1 MIRVL
6 ICLFLAVQTPAY
18 AQVDKLFRAWDTDES
33 PGAAVAVLY
42 RGAVLHHEGYGMA
55 NVEHSIPIT
64 STSVFDVA
72 SVSKQFCAFAIAL
85 LVDEGRIALDDD
97 IRTHMPELPDFGH
110 TITLRHLLHHT
121 SGLRDWPGM
130 LAMAGRNMEDVISME
145 EITAFVENQR
155 TLNFVPGTQYSYSN
169 TGYTVLALLIE
180 RLSGQSFRTF
190 TEERIFAPLDM
201 TRTHFQDD
209 HEEIIPGR
217 VISYTSQFGRIRQ
230 IGNGLMALGSSSL
243 HTTTE
248 DLLKWVQNFE
258 DQKLGSPA
266 VHAMMS
272 SQGQLNDG
280 SKISYGFGLVR
291 GTYRGLTTISH
302 SGGWAGFRTVILRI
316 PDHEFTAIVLSNS
329 AIMNAPTMAQR
340 VAEHYLDAFMSPP
353 IPPPVTADDSLPLS
367 DYEGVYDFG
376 KAAVLQ
382 LISRGE
388 SLSAHWPPTPPVPVQ
403 PIGVDSLRIPALNL
417 TLTFTR
423 DSSGSI
429 TNASTQGL
437 NAERLSPSGDTSLSR
452 YEGCY
457 TSEELG
463 VSWSVSAQ
471 DTVLVAS
478 DPRGKNLTFTKTVD
492 HVFVGDTWFVPV
504 IRMETDM
511 TTGTATHFE
520 ANNARSLHVRFIKG
534 C

>member
-6 ICLFLAVQTPAY
+6 ICLFLVVQTPAY
-18 AQVDKLFRAWDTDES
+18 AQVDKLFRAWDTNGS

-55 NVEHSIPIT
+55 NLEHGIPIT

-145 EITAFVENQR
+145 EITAFIKHQR

-169 TGYTVLALLIE
+169 TGYTILALLIE

-217 VISYTSQFGRIRQ
+217 VVSYTLQFGEIQR

-248 DLLKWVQNFE
+248 DLLKWVRNFE
-258 DQKLGSPA
+258 DQKIGSPA
-266 VHAMMS
+266 VHAMMN

-280 SKISYGFGLVR
+280 AEIPYGFGLVR
-291 GTYRGLTTISH
+291 GTYRGVNTISH

-329 AIMNAPTMAQR
+329 AIMNAPAMAQR
-340 VAEHYLDAFMSPP
+340 VAEHYLDTFMSPP
-353 IPPPVTADDSLPLS
+353 DPPPVTADDVPPLS
-367 DYEGVYDFG
+367 DYTGFYDFG
-376 KAAVLQ
+376 KASVLQ
-382 LISRGE
+382 LIPRGE
-388 SLSAHWPPTPPVPVQ
+388 SLSAYWPPTPPVSVQ
-403 PIGVDSLRIPALNL
+403 PIGLDSLRIPALNL
-417 TLTFTR
+417 IITFTR
-423 DSSGSI
+423 DSSGSVI
-429 TNASTQGL
+429 NASTQGL
-437 NAERLSPSGDTSLSR
+437 NAARLSPSEETRLSM
-452 YEGCY
+452 YGGCY

-463 VSWSVSAQ
+463 VSYSINAQ

-478 DPRGKNLTFTKTVD
+478 NPRGKKLTFTKTVD
-492 HVFVGDTWFVPV
+492 DVFVSNNWFVPV
-504 IRMETDM
+504 IRMETDKA
-511 TTGTATHFE
+511 TGAVTHFE
-520 ANNARSLHVRFIKG
+520 ANNARSLHVRFVKG

>member
-6 ICLFLAVQTPAY
+6 TCLFLVAHTPAY
-18 AQVDKLFRAWDTDES
+18 AQVDKIFSAWDTNKG

-42 RGAVLHHEGYGMA
+42 RGAFLHHEGYGMA
-55 NVEHSIPIT
+55 NLEHGIPIS

-85 LVDEGRIALDDD
+85 LVDEGMIALDDD
-97 IRTHMPELPDFGH
+97 IRTHLPELPNFGH
-110 TITLRHLLHHT
+110 TITLRHLIHHT

-145 EITAFVENQR
+145 EISTFIKHQR

-169 TGYTVLALLIE
+169 TGYTILALLIE

-190 TEERIFAPLDM
+190 TEERIFRPLDM

-217 VISYTSQFGRIRQ
+217 VISYTSQFGEIQR

-248 DLLKWVQNFE
+248 DLVKWVRNLE
-258 DQKLGSPA
+258 EQKVGSPA
-266 VHAMMS
+266 VHAMMN
-272 SQGQLNDG
+272 SQGQLDDG
-280 SKISYGFGLVR
+280 TEIAYGFGLVK
-291 GTYRGLTTISH
+291 GTYRGLNTISH

-329 AIMNAPTMAQR
+329 AIMNAPAMAQR
-340 VAEHYLDAFMSPP
+340 VAEHYLDAFMAPP
-353 IPPPVTADDSLPLS
+353 HQPPVTASDVPPLS
-367 DYEGVYDFG
+367 DYAGVYDFG
-376 KAAVLQ
+376 KAYVLR
-382 LISRGE
+382 LIARGE
-388 SLSAHWPPTPPVPVQ
+388 SLSAHWPPTPLVPVQ
-403 PIGVDSLRIPALNL
+403 AIGVDSLRIPALNL
-417 TLTFTR
+417 TIIFTR
-423 DSSGSI
+423 DSSGSVI
-429 TNASTQGL
+429 NASTQGL
-437 NAERLSPSGDTSLSR
+437 NATRLSPSKDTMLSM

-463 VSWSVSAQ
+463 ISYSISAQ
-471 DTVLVAS
+471 DSVLVAS
-478 DPRGKNLTFTKTVD
+478 GPRGKKLTLTKAVD
-492 HVFVGDTWFVPV
+492 HVFVSDTWFMPV
-504 IRMETDM
+504 IRMETDK
-511 TTGTATHFE
+511 TTGTVIRFE
-520 ANNARSLHVRFIKG
+520 ASSARSLHVQFLKG

>member
-6 ICLFLAVQTPAY
+6 ICLFLIVQTPAY
-18 AQVDKLFRAWDTDES
+18 AQVDKLFRAWDTNES

-55 NVEHSIPIT
+55 NLEHGIPIT

-130 LAMAGRNMEDVISME
+130 LAMTGRNMEDVISME
-145 EITAFVENQR
+145 EITAFIKHQR

-169 TGYTVLALLIE
+169 TGYTILALLIE

-201 TRTHFQDD
+201 TQTHFQDD
-209 HEEIIPGR
+209 HEEIVPQR
-217 VISYTSQFGRIRQ
+217 VVSYSSQLGEIHR

-243 HTTTE
+243 HTSTE

-258 DQKLGSPA
+258 DQKIGSPA
-266 VHAMMS
+266 VHAMMN

-280 SKISYGFGLVR
+280 TEIPYGFGLVR
-291 GTYRGLTTISH
+291 GTYRGLNTISH
-302 SGGWAGFRTVILRI
+302 TGGWAGFRTVILRI

-329 AIMNAPTMAQR
+329 AIMNASTMAQR
-340 VAEHYLDAFMSPP
+340 VTEHYLDAFMSPP
-353 IPPPVTADDSLPLS
+353 VPPPVTADDVPPLS
-367 DYEGVYDFG
+367 DYTGVYDFG
-376 KAAVLQ
+376 KASVLK
-382 LISRGE
+382 LTPTGK
-388 SLSAHWPPTPPVPVQ
+388 SLLAHWPPTPPVPVQ
-403 PIGVDSLRIPALNL
+403 SIGVDSLHVPALNL
-417 TLTFTR
+417 TITFTR
-423 DSSGSI
+423 DSSGSVV
-429 TNASTQGL
+429 NASTRGL
-437 NAERLSPSGDTSLSR
+437 NAARLQPTEDTGLSM

-463 VSWSVSAQ
+463 VSYSVKAL

-478 DPRGKNLTFTKTVD
+478 DPRGKKLSFTKTVD
-492 HVFVGDTWFVPV
+492 HVFVGDTWFAPV
-504 IRMETDM
+504 IRMETDK
-511 TTGTATHFE
+511 TTRAVTHFE
-520 ANNARSLHVRFIKG
+520 ANNARSLHVRFVKG

>member
-6 ICLFLAVQTPAY
+6 IFLFLVVQTPAY
-18 AQVDKLFRAWDTDES
+18 AQVDKLFRAWDTNES

-55 NVEHSIPIT
+55 NLEHGIPIT

-85 LVDEGRIALDDD
+85 LVDEGRIALNDD
-97 IRTHMPELPDFGH
+97 IRTHMPELPDFGY

-145 EITAFVENQR
+145 EITAFVKHQR

-169 TGYTVLALLIE
+169 TGYTILASLIE

-217 VISYTSQFGRIRQ
+217 VVSYTTQFGEIQR

-248 DLLKWVQNFE
+248 DLLKWVRNIE
-258 DQKLGSPA
+258 DRKMGSPA
-266 VHAMMS
+266 VHAMMN

-280 SKISYGFGLVR
+280 TEIPYGFGLVR
-291 GTYRGLTTISH
+291 GTYRGLNTISH

-316 PDHEFTAIVLSNS
+316 PDHEFTAVVLSNS
-329 AIMNAPTMAQR
+329 AIMNAPAMAQR

-353 IPPPVTADDSLPLS
+353 DPPPVTADDVPPLS
-367 DYEGVYDFG
+367 DYTGVYDFG
-376 KAAVLQ
+376 KASVLQ
-382 LISRGE
+382 LIPRGE
-388 SLSAHWPPTPPVPVQ
+388 SLSAYWPPTPPVPVQ
-403 PIGVDSLRIPALNL
+403 PIGVDSLRVPALNL
-417 TLTFTR
+417 TITFTR
-423 DSSGSI
+423 DSSGSVK
-429 TNASTQGL
+429 NASTRGS
-437 NAERLSPSGDTSLSR
+437 NAVRLSPSEDQRLSM
-452 YEGCY
+452 YGGCY

-463 VSWSVSAQ
+463 VSYSINAQ

-478 DPRGKNLTFTKTVD
+478 NPRGKKLTFTKTVD
-492 HVFVGDTWFVPV
+492 DVFVSNNWFVPV
-504 IRMETDM
+504 IRMETDK
-511 TTGTATHFE
+511 TTGTVTHFE
-520 ANNARSLHVRFIKG
+520 ANNARSLHVRFVKG